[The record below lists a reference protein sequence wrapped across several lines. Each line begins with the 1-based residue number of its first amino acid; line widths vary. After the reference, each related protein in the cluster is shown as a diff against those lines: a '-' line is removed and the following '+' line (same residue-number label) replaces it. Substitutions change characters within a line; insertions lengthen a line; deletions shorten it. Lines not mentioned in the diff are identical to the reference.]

1 LDLGDGRDTGVLEEM
16 RVLTLLAWVSN
27 HSSKVEDKQTDGGG
41 GGVKEGRAGRI
52 LDQSVFDQL
61 GEGGGSLNLG
71 DSSVMSTGTWSE
83 PVEGRGVSQRENE
96 GKSGLL
102 VKARSR
108 TEGLVLYAKGKHVY
122 NPGWLRRE

>member
-1 LDLGDGRDTGVLEEM
+1 MDLGDGRDTGVLEEI
-16 RVLTLLAWVSN
+16 RVLTLPAWVSN
-27 HSSKVEDKQTDGGG
+27 HSSKVEDEQEDGGG
-41 GGVKEGRAGRI
+41 GGTKEGRAGRI

-96 GKSGLL
+96 GNSGPLA
-102 VKARSR
+102 KARSR
-108 TEGLVLYAKGKHVY
+108 TEGLALYAKGKYVY
-122 NPGWLRRE
+122 NPG

>member
-27 HSSKVEDKQTDGGG
+27 HSSKVEDEQIDGGG
-41 GGVKEGRAGRI
+41 GGTRAGRAGRI
-52 LDQSVFDQL
+52 LDQFVFDQL
-61 GEGGGSLNLG
+61 GEGRGSLNLG

-83 PVEGRGVSQRENE
+83 PVERRGVSQRENK

-102 VKARSR
+102 AKARSR
-108 TEGLVLYAKGKHVY
+108 TEGLALYAKGKHVY
-122 NPGWLRRE
+122 NPG